1 MIYKQ
6 LSFEE
11 RFGITVRDFG
21 FTQLPNIAVRHM
33 IEIGTKPIDFT
44 ILTYLLT
51 FPPEDYHAISSIS
64 LAIGAHPKTVRTAFL
79 RMEKKRLI
87 RRIYRIGEANIYDI
101 SGWVSKIQAY
111 AISSHTPTQ
120 KSVVVPTQILH
131 TDPLQ
136 KLGTNKQ
143 QDKEKE
149 TMSGH
154 DQFIEAGK
162 RLKRRL

>member
-1 MIYKQ
+1 MQSLQSHSQSELTLKRFAQ
-6 LSFEE
+6 LS
-11 RFGITVRDFG
+11 
-21 FTQLPNIAVRHM
+21 
-33 IEIGTKPIDFT
+33 
-44 ILTYLLT
+44 
-51 FPPEDYHAISSIS
+51 
-64 LAIGAHPKTVRTAFL
+64 L

-149 TMSGH
+149 TMS
-154 DQFIEAGK
+154 DTINS
-162 RLKRRL
+162 